1 MRLSFRGVNMPA
13 SPIRKLVPY
22 AEAAKKRGIKVYHLN
37 IGQPDIPTPKA
48 FFNAIRD
55 HSEEV
60 VAYSHSAGIYNL
72 REAFSK
78 YYQSWEINVDPD
90 EIIITNGGSEA
101 IIFAIGSIADPGDE
115 LIVIE
120 PFYANYKGFSSM
132 LNVKLV
138 PVSATVSDGY
148 RLPPMNLFE
157 KALSDKTRGIIF
169 SNPSNPTG
177 VVYTREE
184 LENLLDFA
192 RAHDL
197 FVIADEVYREFVFDG
212 KSTVPVLSLDDSE
225 RIIIVDS
232 ISKRYSACGARVGT
246 FITKNREL
254 YNTAMKF
261 AQARLS
267 PPTMA
272 QVGTIGLLTL
282 GKDYTDKIKEE
293 YQKRRDI
300 VFEELSKID
309 GVVMHKPEG
318 AFYISVKL
326 PVKDSEDFV
335 RWMLTDFDV
344 DGETTM
350 VAPLQGFYA
359 TPGMGASE
367 IRIAYV
373 LSAESLRKA
382 CEIIRLGLEKYPDS
396 L

>member
-1 MRLSFRGVNMPA
+1 MKLSYRGMNMPA
-13 SPIRKLVPY
+13 SPVRKLVPY

-48 FFNAIRD
+48 FFDAIHK

-60 VAYSHSAGIYNL
+60 VSYSHSAGIFKL
-72 REAFSK
+72 REAFSE
-78 YYQSWEINVDPD
+78 YYHSWEIEISPD

-120 PFYANYKGFSSM
+120 PFYANYKGFASM
-132 LNVKLV
+132 LNVKLI
-138 PVSATVSDGY
+138 PVSSDVSNGY
-148 RLPPMNLFE
+148 RLPPMKLFE
-157 KALSDKTRGIIF
+157 KALSNKTRGIIF

-184 LENLLDFA
+184 LEILLDFA
-192 RAHDL
+192 RDHGL
-197 FVIADEVYREFVFDG
+197 FIIADEVYREFVFDG
-212 KSTVPVLSLDDSE
+212 KNTIPVLSLDDSE

-232 ISKRYSACGARVGT
+232 ISKRYSACGARIGT
-246 FITKNREL
+246 FITKNKEL
-254 YNTAMKF
+254 YNTVMKF

-267 PPTMA
+267 PPMIA
-272 QVGTIGLLTL
+272 QIGTIGLLGL
-282 GKDYTDKIKEE
+282 GKAYTEAVKEE

-326 PVKDSEDFV
+326 PVKNSEDFV
-335 RWMLTDFDV
+335 RWMLTDFDI

-350 VAPLQGFYA
+350 VAPLQGFYE
-359 TPGMGASE
+359 TPGMGESE

-373 LSAESLRKA
+373 LSTEKLQRA
-382 CEIIRLGLEKYPDS
+382 CEIIRLGLEKYPDR